1 MGNSEMMDALE
12 TKAISLA
19 DIKQT
24 QEEVGSHAEL
34 ITRAHAVAVKDQASY
49 DNAGKLGLELR
60 RRQKVIETKFD
71 PLCKTT
77 DAAHV
82 AATTARKESMGPLKN
97 IIRIVADKMNDWKRE
112 QAVKKVAAERRE
124 RERLE
129 AIERAKREKEIEEQR
144 ILAEAAAKQRRKEA
158 EAAAAA
164 AANKREAARIVSE
177 AEKFRLNQE
186 AQAEA
191 DAAMKREAP
200 IFTPAVE
207 ERHAVKRYETEKV
220 AGITHRVNW
229 DFDVVDIGK
238 APLTWLILD
247 EKRVR
252 RLVKATGKDAEKIL
266 GGAIR
271 VFDKGSTSFRTK

>member
-82 AATTARKESMGPLKN
+82 AATTARKESMGPLKD
-97 IIRIVADKMNDWKRE
+97 IIRIVADKMNDWTRE
-112 QAVKKVAAERRE
+112 QAEKKAAAARRE

-129 AIERAKREKEIEEQR
+129 AIERKQREFEAERLRKIAEQEAAVRREQAEKEA
-144 ILAEAAAKQRRKEA
+144 AEAAS
-158 EAAAAA
+158 
-164 AANKREAARIVSE
+164 KREAARI
-177 AEKFRLNQE
+177 
-186 AQAEA
+186 
-191 DAAMKREAP
+191 KREAEEETARLKAEAEAEAERQREKP
-200 IFTPAVE
+200 VFVE
-207 ERHAVKRYETEKV
+207 LVTERHAVKRYETEKV

-229 DFDVVDIGK
+229 DFEIIDADKIPR
-238 APLTWLILD
+238 AYLIPD
-247 EKRVR
+247 EKKIRK
-252 RLVKATGKDAEKIL
+252 LVKAVGADAANIVTG
-266 GGAIR
+266 IR
-271 VFDKGSTSFRTK
+271 VFDKGSTSFKV

>member
-34 ITRAHAVAVKDQASY
+34 IARAHAVAVKDQASY

-82 AATTARKESMGPLKN
+82 AATTARKESMGPLKD
-97 IIRIVADKMNDWKRE
+97 IIRIVADKMNDWTRE
-112 QAVKKVAAERRE
+112 QAEKKAAAARRE

-129 AIERAKREKEIEEQR
+129 AIVREKREKE
-144 ILAEAAAKQRRKEA
+144 AEKLRAAAEA
-158 EAAAAA
+158 EAERRREAAEKAAAEVA
-164 AANKREAARIVSE
+164 SKREAARI
-177 AEKFRLNQE
+177 
-186 AQAEA
+186 
-191 DAAMKREAP
+191 KREAEEETARLKAEAEAEAERQREKP
-200 IFTPAVE
+200 VFVE
-207 ERHAVKRYETEKV
+207 PVTERHAVKRYETEKV

-271 VFDKGSTSFRTK
+271 VFDKGSTSFKV